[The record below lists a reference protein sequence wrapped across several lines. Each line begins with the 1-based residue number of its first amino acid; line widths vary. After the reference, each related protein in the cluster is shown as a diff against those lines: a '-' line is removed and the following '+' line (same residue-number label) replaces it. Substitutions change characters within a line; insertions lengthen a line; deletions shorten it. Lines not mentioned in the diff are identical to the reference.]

1 MRSRRKSFYKLMIVC
16 SAMLFTFNASGQSYS
31 QYVEFADQKMIE
43 RDYIYAI
50 QYYEKAMDM
59 DSNSVEINWK
69 YAEALRMYK
78 DFPKA
83 EYYYQKVFER
93 ENAKIYNKSIFWLA
107 SVQYLNGKYNEALT
121 NWKRAKKVYKRD
133 RDSYEYLKSQQMI
146 KNCLWARKAI
156 IDTTDYIVEPL
167 PDPVNTPNTEFAP
180 VIHNN
185 KLYFSSLQADSINYI
200 EEVYAS
206 EYSIQIYT
214 ADQEDSIFKNVGI
227 LDDVVAKDM
236 NTANGSFSPD
246 GTRFY
251 FSRCNSNYE
260 CKIYVAKVEGD
271 KFTDIDSLG
280 DIINEPGYISTMPH
294 CTKVGEYEVLFY
306 ASNVKHNYGGLDLW
320 YSIIKEGNQYS
331 LPKSLGPDINTM
343 DDEISPF
350 YDTVENKLYF
360 SSSWYPGFGGQDIF
374 VAKNYNFQF
383 KEPENLGLPINS
395 TKNDMYYIRDYKNET
410 NYFSSNREGVQF
422 AKNPTCCNDIFT
434 AKLPK
439 VIIPPGKYESLADL
453 NKHLPVKLYF
463 HNDEPNPR
471 TKDTTS
477 TINYMESYNSY
488 LALKPKY
495 RREYSSGLNG
505 DDSEEAKED
514 IDDFFVQYV
523 EQGVADLNE
532 FLRLLLPE
540 LEKGYEIEVTVKGF
554 ASPLAKTDYNV
565 PLTKR
570 RIHSLVKFLNVYN
583 GGVLRP
589 YMTGTARNGGRLTFV
604 KIPFGEYTA
613 DQLISDNPNDAK
625 NSVYSRKAGLERKI
639 EIQSVSLVTKD
650 SSYAKMLFEKQAH
663 DFGDQQIGNQ
673 LSYEFNFTN
682 NGEEDLEI
690 TEVESDCD
698 CLTYDLSQ
706 MVLKPG
712 ESGKVKVK
720 WDTSNKSG
728 ITFSRLT
735 IHSNIKGGKKEL
747 TLTSELK

>member
-1 MRSRRKSFYKLMIVC
+1 MIKLSPSFLRLTLSSVVF
-16 SAMLFTFNASGQSYS
+16 MLGINLQAQSYS
-31 QYVEFADQKMIE
+31 QYVEFADKKVIE
-43 RDYIYAI
+43 GDFIYAI
-50 QYYEKAMDM
+50 QYYKKAMEM

-69 YAEALRMYK
+69 YAEALRKYK

-83 EYYYQKVFER
+83 EFYYQKVFDR
-93 ENAKIYNKSIFWLA
+93 ENAKIYSKSIYWLA
-107 SVQYLNGKYNEALT
+107 SVQYLNGKYDEALT
-121 NWKRAKKVYKRD
+121 NWKRAKKVYKKD

-156 IDTTDYIVEPL
+156 IDTTDFIVEPL
-167 PDPVNTPNTEFAP
+167 PAPVNSPNTEFAP
-180 VIHNN
+180 IIFNN

-206 EYSIQIYT
+206 EYSIQIYS
-214 ADQEDSIFKNVGI
+214 ADQQDSLFNNVGLVKDLIFKD
-227 LDDVVAKDM
+227 L

-246 GTRFY
+246 GKRFY
-251 FSRCNSNYE
+251 FSRCNSSYE
-260 CKIYVAKVEGD
+260 CKIFVGKVDGY
-271 KFTDIDSLG
+271 KITDIDSLG
-280 DIINEPGYISTMPH
+280 EIINEPGYISTMPH
-294 CTKVGEYEVLFY
+294 CTRVGEYEVLFY

-320 YSIIKEGNQYS
+320 YSIIKNGNQYT
-331 LPKSLGPDINTM
+331 LPKSLGPDINTL

-395 TKNDMYYIRDYKNET
+395 SKNDMYYINDYPNKT
-410 NYFSSNREGVQF
+410 YYFSSNREGVQY
-422 AKNPTCCNDIFT
+422 AKNPTCCNDIFS
-434 AKLPK
+434 AKLPE
-439 VIIPPGKYESLADL
+439 IIVPPGKYQSLADL

-488 LALKPKY
+488 VALIPKY

-570 RIHSLVKFLNVYN
+570 RINSLVKFLNIYN
-583 GGVLRP
+583 GGALRP
-589 YMTGTARNGGRLTFV
+589 YMNGTASNGGRLTFV

-639 EIQSVSLVTKD
+639 EIQSVSLVTRD
-650 SSYAKMLFEKQAH
+650 STYAKMLFDKQAH
-663 DFGDQQIGNQ
+663 DFGDQKIGER
-673 LSYEFNFTN
+673 LSYDFSFLNK
-682 NGEEDLEI
+682 GEEKLI
-690 TEVESDCD
+690 IESIETDCD
-698 CLTYDLSQ
+698 CLTYEMSRSEFE
-706 MVLKPG
+706 PG
-712 ESGKVKVK
+712 KSGKITLI
-720 WDTSNKSG
+720 WDTSSKSG
-728 ITFSRLT
+728 ISFSRIT
-735 IHSNIKGGKKEL
+735 INSNIKGGKKEL
-747 TLTSELK
+747 TLTSELR